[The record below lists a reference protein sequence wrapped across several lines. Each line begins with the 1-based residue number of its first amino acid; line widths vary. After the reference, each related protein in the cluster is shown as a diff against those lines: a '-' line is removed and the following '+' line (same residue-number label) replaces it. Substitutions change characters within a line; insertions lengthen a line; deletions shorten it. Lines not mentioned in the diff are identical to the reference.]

1 MVGPGPPQCLFV
13 ESEPHT
19 DYRVCGVVAD
29 GGGALPV
36 QVYLEKTQSLH
47 VIHSFFFPRNKV
59 IETLHCASW
68 QGFSDCECWWS
79 KTDIY
84 LLDSQPSWEEQ

>member
-1 MVGPGPPQCLFV
+1 MVGLGPPQCLFV

-47 VIHSFFFPRNKV
+47 VIHSFFFLATKLLRHYIVLVGRVSV
-59 IETLHCASW
+59 IANAGGAKQTY
-68 QGFSDCECWWS
+68 
-79 KTDIY
+79 TY
-84 LLDSQPSWEEQ
+84 